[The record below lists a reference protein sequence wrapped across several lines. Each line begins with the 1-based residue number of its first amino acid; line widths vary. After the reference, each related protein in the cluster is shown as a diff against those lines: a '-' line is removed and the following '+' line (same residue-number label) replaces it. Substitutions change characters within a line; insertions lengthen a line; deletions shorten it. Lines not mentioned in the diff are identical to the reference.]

1 MDPDQRALFISLRP
15 RFAELLLEGSK
26 TVELRRVQPAVAR
39 GARVLLYAS
48 SPVRA
53 LVGAAV
59 IQDVH
64 VATRAQIWK
73 LHGARTGI
81 TREEYEQYFSEAS
94 IAVAITLG
102 EVRRLRIPVTLA
114 ELRQGREWFR
124 PPQSFRYLDADQV
137 ASLTLPPEPPVSVP
151 LSGSR
156 AKRRYR
162 LATAR

>member
-1 MDPDQRALFISLRP
+1 MDPDRRALFISLRP

-53 LVGAAV
+53 LVGVAV
-59 IQDVH
+59 IQEVH
-64 VATRAQIWK
+64 VATREQIWQ

-94 IAVAITLG
+94 IAVAITLA
-102 EVRRLRIPVTLA
+102 EVRRLPKPVTLA
-114 ELRQGREWFR
+114 ELREGRDWFR
-124 PPQSFRYLDADQV
+124 PPQSFRYLDTEQV
-137 ASLTLPPEPPVSVP
+137 TSLMVSRASTPHDTLP
-151 LSGSR
+151 GRR
-156 AKRRYR
+156 AKQRYR
-162 LATAR
+162 LAPAT

>member
-39 GARVLLYAS
+39 GARALLYAA
-48 SPVRA
+48 SPVQA

-94 IAVAITLG
+94 IAVAITLA
-102 EVRRLRIPVTLA
+102 EVQRLQTPVTLA

-124 PPQSFRYLDADQV
+124 PPQSFRYLDAEQV
-137 ASLTLPPEPPVSVP
+137 ASLTLPQDPPAAVSLHGRV
-151 LSGSR
+151 
-156 AKRRYR
+156 AKQRYR
-162 LATAR
+162 LAPAT